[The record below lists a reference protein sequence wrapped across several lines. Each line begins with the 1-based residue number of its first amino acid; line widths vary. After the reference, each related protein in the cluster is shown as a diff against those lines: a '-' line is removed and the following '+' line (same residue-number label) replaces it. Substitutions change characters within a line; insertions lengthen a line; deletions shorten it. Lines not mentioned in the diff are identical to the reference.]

1 MRVGVKLIGTT
12 RVHEC
17 TIYSSRSW
25 KLECIIIIIRRL
37 EDIRRVEI
45 IKVQYL
51 EMLYTEFEV
60 SSSNTMAVREI
71 LWCSPK
77 IPYNNRH
84 EHFNSMLSRNANR
97 SFQKSSLDST
107 EIYCVGNMLLQTMHV
122 WHVIFWHRPRYQDT
136 TLLVGVPT
144 FAAIL

>member
-1 MRVGVKLIGTT
+1 MNIFFMSRSQNEIIT

-37 EDIRRVEI
+37 EDIRRLEI

-97 SFQKSSLDST
+97 SFQMSSLDST
-107 EIYCVGNMLLQTMHV
+107 EIYCVGNMLLQTMHA
-122 WHVIFWHRPRYQDT
+122 WHI
-136 TLLVGVPT
+136 LA
-144 FAAIL
+144 AAIKQNLCKIYRQY